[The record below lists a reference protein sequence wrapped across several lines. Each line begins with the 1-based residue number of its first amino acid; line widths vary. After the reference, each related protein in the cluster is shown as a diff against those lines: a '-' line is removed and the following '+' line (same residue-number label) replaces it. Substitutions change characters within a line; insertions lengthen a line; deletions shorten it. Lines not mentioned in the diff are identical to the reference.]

1 MYLQEARKQRKLQLQ
16 ELDEIRLEAYENFRI
31 YKDKV
36 RRYHD
41 LRISRKKFNSGE
53 KVLLITQE

>member
-1 MYLQEARKQRKLQLQ
+1 LDLQEVGKQRKLQRQ
-16 ELDEIRLEAYENFRI
+16 ELDENRLEAYENSRI

-36 RRYHD
+36 RRYYD

-53 KVLLITQE
+53 KVV